1 MPSKPRCQPGPQ
13 PPATRIVSPA
23 CVCGAIG
30 MAWVAAAPKMLTPMT
45 NPREQSLVNGFLLSF
60 LAYIFVPDKLECSI
74 RSYLARQRRAK
85 YIDKESFRKFSKP
98 ASSQL
103 RTL

>member
-1 MPSKPRCQPGPQ
+1 V
-13 PPATRIVSPA
+13 PAGAAATGDGIVSPA

-45 NPREQSLVNGFLLSF
+45 NPREQSLVNCFLLSF

-74 RSYLARQRRAK
+74 RSYLASEIHRQRK
-85 YIDKESFRKFSKP
+85 LP
-98 ASSQL
+98 
-103 RTL
+103 